1 MCMAVVTMIVV
12 WIATPVTAAAGHVI
26 NLATATVCHIVV
38 TTAVTHVAA
47 TATRF
52 IADTHR
58 RGPTTT
64 QIVA

>member
-1 MCMAVVTMIVV
+1 MCMAVVTLIVV

-26 NLATATVCHIVV
+26 NPATATVIHIVV
-38 TTAVTHVAA
+38 TTAVTHGAA

-52 IADTHR
+52 IADTRR
-58 RGPTTT
+58 RGPTTA